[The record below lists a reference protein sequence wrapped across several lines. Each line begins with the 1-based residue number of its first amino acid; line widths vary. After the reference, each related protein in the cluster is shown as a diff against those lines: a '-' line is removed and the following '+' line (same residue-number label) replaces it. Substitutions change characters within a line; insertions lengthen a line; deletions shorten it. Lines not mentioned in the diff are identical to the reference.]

1 MKKPEEHMPKTF
13 NKFKEIIEGEEE
25 KISEKLKKWKWLD
38 E

>member
-13 NKFKEIIEGEEE
+13 NKFKEIIEDKEET
-25 KISEKLKKWKWLD
+25 ISEKLKKWKWLD